1 MFFSYNNGITATA
14 SHIEKEYNT
23 KTEKG
28 GMIIT
33 SITNFQI
40 VNGGQT
46 TMVIVDESRKGT
58 PVHQVRVPI
67 RIVEIKSEHAA
78 DPSVWRAYRTV
89 THQSLSPD

>member
-46 TMVIVDESRKGT
+46 TAS
-58 PVHQVRVPI
+58 VHEALKRGFEKHVFI
-67 RIVEIKSEHAA
+67 
-78 DPSVWRAYRTV
+78 
-89 THQSLSPD
+89 L